1 MLRVCDTG
9 LLGYATI
16 RARNTLE
23 QRRVVTRRRWNLRRL
38 LLGKPCGHESY
49 IERGVCWMLEGLG
62 GLERPERCDDSSS
75 KVSVLVSEQIR
86 CHLVVFVSISDDI
99 AVSSVVTSNG

>member
-1 MLRVCDTG
+1 
-9 LLGYATI
+9 
-16 RARNTLE
+16 
-23 QRRVVTRRRWNLRRL
+23 
-38 LLGKPCGHESY
+38 
-49 IERGVCWMLEGLG
+49 MLEGLG